1 MPTAKSAPAPQTNEV
16 KSEPVHSG
24 DAPQQ
29 VGNTMEFAGIPV
41 DMYRYFGIDLGS
53 GDEKELNKV
62 KEIYEWAKKDSESLG
77 DAMTKISRL
86 ERQLG
91 SPHIN
96 ETRHTKMW
104 LWVKLTRQMEDL
116 DKRRESMRKTWA

>member
-1 MPTAKSAPAPQTNEV
+1 MPIAKSAPAPQTEV
-16 KSEPVHSG
+16 KTEQAQPG
-24 DAPQQ
+24 NAPQH

-62 KEIYEWAKKDSESLG
+62 REIYDWARKDSESLG

-91 SPHIN
+91 SPQLN
-96 ETRHTKMW
+96 ETRHTKVW
-104 LWVKLTRQMEDL
+104 LWVKLTRQIEDL
-116 DKRRESMRKTWA
+116 DKRRESMRRSWA